1 MFLRFIN
8 LVKEIHGCNFV
19 HSMVVIYS
27 RCSRHSGLVDGNLA
41 CIGRKYEISVLRPF
55 RYKAGLI

>member
-1 MFLRFIN
+1 MFLRFII

-41 CIGRKYEISVLRPF
+41 CIGRKYGIKPD
-55 RYKAGLI
+55 